1 MREEKTE
8 KCTRQYAL
16 IAVRNVKFHS
26 NPTLAGQFTVEIV
39 GQREDHQE
47 GADTKFGNIMSN
59 EACTYTLPM
68 VIFRGCRIESVLR
81 INHAYIIENE

>member
-26 NPTLAGQFTVEIV
+26 SPTLTGQFTVEIV

-47 GADTKFGNIMSN
+47 GADTKYGNLVSN
-59 EACTYTLPM
+59 EACACTLPI
-68 VIFRGCRIESVLR
+68 VIFRGCRTEAVLR